1 MNQLAPPLSLLSDQ
15 NGKIP
20 YPSYT
25 STYQSTTDNGFDS
38 ELYHEQIITH
48 LRKQ

>member
-25 STYQSTTDNGFDS
+25 STSTNLDNGFDS

-48 LRKQ
+48 LRK